1 MEQMDK
7 ESCASSKYHATAT
20 AREMFVKDWK
30 KPRAGVGNTRN
41 LGFRALPQLLWLL
54 GQVTCLLLDL
64 PFIIC
69 EMQLLPPHLS
79 RRAAACTTEVRSRVT
94 GPNSSSGP

>member
-30 KPRAGVGNTRN
+30 KPRAGVGNPETWVFE
-41 LGFRALPQLLWLL
+41 LF
-54 GQVTCLLLDL
+54 
-64 PFIIC
+64 
-69 EMQLLPPHLS
+69 
-79 RRAAACTTEVRSRVT
+79 
-94 GPNSSSGP
+94 PNCCGSSGKSLAFS

>member
-7 ESCASSKYHATAT
+7 ESMCFFEIPCHGHSK
-20 AREMFVKDWK
+20 
-30 KPRAGVGNTRN
+30 GNVCKGLEKTLGRGGESRN

-69 EMQLLPPHLS
+69 EVQLLPPHLS
-79 RRAAACTTEVRSRVT
+79 RRAAVCTTEVRSRVT
-94 GPNSSSGP
+94 GPNSLSGP